1 MKKYIV
7 LVVTTLIL
15 TGLAGCSMTK
25 NRYNHYGV
33 VKYLEN
39 KYDDKFEYYETYGGT
54 LFDSDSWKKFICT
67 SEKYPG
73 KHILVIYDVKYKK
86 YHDNYLDIK
95 YARQVDEL
103 FDSMLSE
110 VFGENT
116 YCFPHYEDEDIDGS
130 VSEFDGDTTFEQ
142 YIAMKRLFLY
152 SFVKSDKSNEE
163 IQGIVTQMLD
173 LVGLPGTQDLY
184 PAELSGGMKK
194 RVGLARAIAVN
205 PEIVLYDEPTAG
217 LDPIMSRNISRLI
230 KKTQEQLHVTSVL
243 VTHDMQS
250 AFYAADRVAM
260 LYEGHI
266 VAIGTAEEMKNST
279 NPIVKAFI
287 EGREIKE
294 QVIK

>member
-1 MKKYIV
+1 MAEAVISLRQLNITFGTHTVLDNIDLDVYKGETLAVLGPSGTGKSTVLRSMIGLLEPNGGQIFIQGEDVSGLDEDGWNRLRMKMGMVFQYS
-7 LVVTTLIL
+7 
-15 TGLAGCSMTK
+15 A
-25 NRYNHYGV
+25 
-33 VKYLEN
+33 
-39 KYDDKFEYYETYGGT
+39 
-54 LFDSDSWKKFICT
+54 LFDFLT
-67 SEKYPG
+67 
-73 KHILVIYDVKYKK
+73 V
-86 YHDNYLDIK
+86 
-95 YARQVDEL
+95 
-103 FDSMLSE
+103 
-110 VFGENT
+110 GENVAFGLRQHT
-116 YCFPHYEDEDIDGS
+116 D
-130 VSEFDGDTTFEQ
+130 
-142 YIAMKRLFLY
+142 
-152 SFVKSDKSNEE
+152 KSDEE

-173 LVGLPGTQDLY
+173 LVGLPDTQDLY

-279 NPIVKAFI
+279 NTIVKAFI

>member
-1 MKKYIV
+1 MAEAVISLRQLNITFGTHTVLDNIDLDVYKGETLAVLGPSGTGKSTVLRSMIGLLEPNGGQIFIQGEDVSGLDEDGWNRLRMKMGMVFQYS
-7 LVVTTLIL
+7 
-15 TGLAGCSMTK
+15 A
-25 NRYNHYGV
+25 
-33 VKYLEN
+33 
-39 KYDDKFEYYETYGGT
+39 
-54 LFDSDSWKKFICT
+54 LFDFLT
-67 SEKYPG
+67 
-73 KHILVIYDVKYKK
+73 V
-86 YHDNYLDIK
+86 
-95 YARQVDEL
+95 
-103 FDSMLSE
+103 
-110 VFGENT
+110 GENVAFGLRQHT
-116 YCFPHYEDEDIDGS
+116 
-130 VSEFDGDTTFEQ
+130 
-142 YIAMKRLFLY
+142 
-152 SFVKSDKSNEE
+152 DKSNEE
-163 IQGIVTQMLD
+163 IQGIITQMLD

>member
-1 MKKYIV
+1 MAEAVISLRQLNITFGTHTVLDNIDLDVYKGETLAVLGPSGTGKSTVLRSMIGLLEPNGGQIFIQGEDVSGLDEDGWNRLRMKMGMVFQYS
-7 LVVTTLIL
+7 
-15 TGLAGCSMTK
+15 A
-25 NRYNHYGV
+25 
-33 VKYLEN
+33 
-39 KYDDKFEYYETYGGT
+39 
-54 LFDSDSWKKFICT
+54 LFDFLT
-67 SEKYPG
+67 
-73 KHILVIYDVKYKK
+73 V
-86 YHDNYLDIK
+86 
-95 YARQVDEL
+95 
-103 FDSMLSE
+103 
-110 VFGENT
+110 GENVAFGLRQHT
-116 YCFPHYEDEDIDGS
+116 
-130 VSEFDGDTTFEQ
+130 
-142 YIAMKRLFLY
+142 
-152 SFVKSDKSNEE
+152 DKSNEE

-184 PAELSGGMKK
+184 PSELSGGMKK

>member
-1 MKKYIV
+1 MAEAVISLRQLNITFGTHTVLDNIDLDVYKGETLAVLGPSGTGKSTVLRSMIGLLEPDGGQIFIQGEDVSGLDEDGWNRLRMKMGMVFQYS
-7 LVVTTLIL
+7 
-15 TGLAGCSMTK
+15 A
-25 NRYNHYGV
+25 
-33 VKYLEN
+33 
-39 KYDDKFEYYETYGGT
+39 
-54 LFDSDSWKKFICT
+54 LFDFLT
-67 SEKYPG
+67 
-73 KHILVIYDVKYKK
+73 V
-86 YHDNYLDIK
+86 
-95 YARQVDEL
+95 
-103 FDSMLSE
+103 
-110 VFGENT
+110 GENVAFGLRQHT
-116 YCFPHYEDEDIDGS
+116 D
-130 VSEFDGDTTFEQ
+130 
-142 YIAMKRLFLY
+142 
-152 SFVKSDKSNEE
+152 KSDEE

-194 RVGLARAIAVN
+194 RVGRARAIAVN

>member
-1 MKKYIV
+1 MAEAVISLRQLNITFGTHTVLDNIDLDVYKGETLAVLGPSGTGKSTVLRSMIGLLEPNGGQIFIQGEDVSGLDEDGWNRLRMKMGMVFQYS
-7 LVVTTLIL
+7 
-15 TGLAGCSMTK
+15 A
-25 NRYNHYGV
+25 
-33 VKYLEN
+33 
-39 KYDDKFEYYETYGGT
+39 
-54 LFDSDSWKKFICT
+54 LFDFLT
-67 SEKYPG
+67 
-73 KHILVIYDVKYKK
+73 V
-86 YHDNYLDIK
+86 
-95 YARQVDEL
+95 
-103 FDSMLSE
+103 
-110 VFGENT
+110 GENVAFGLRQHT
-116 YCFPHYEDEDIDGS
+116 Y
-130 VSEFDGDTTFEQ
+130 
-142 YIAMKRLFLY
+142 
-152 SFVKSDKSNEE
+152 KSNEE

-173 LVGLPGTQDLY
+173 LVGLPDTQDLY

>member
-1 MKKYIV
+1 MAEAVISLRQLNITFGTHTVLDNIDLDVYKGETLAVLGPSGTGKSTVLRSMIGLLEPNGGQIFIQGEDVSGLDEDGWNRLRMKMGMV
-7 LVVTTLIL
+7 FQHS
-15 TGLAGCSMTK
+15 A
-25 NRYNHYGV
+25 
-33 VKYLEN
+33 
-39 KYDDKFEYYETYGGT
+39 
-54 LFDSDSWKKFICT
+54 LFDFLT
-67 SEKYPG
+67 
-73 KHILVIYDVKYKK
+73 V
-86 YHDNYLDIK
+86 
-95 YARQVDEL
+95 
-103 FDSMLSE
+103 
-110 VFGENT
+110 GENVAFGLRQHT
-116 YCFPHYEDEDIDGS
+116 
-130 VSEFDGDTTFEQ
+130 
-142 YIAMKRLFLY
+142 
-152 SFVKSDKSNEE
+152 DKSNEE
-163 IQGIVTQMLD
+163 IQGIVTQMLE

-184 PAELSGGMKK
+184 PTELSGGMKK

>member
-1 MKKYIV
+1 MAEAVISLRQLNITFGTHTVLDNIDLDVYKGETLAVLGPSGTGKSTVLRSMIGLLEPNGGQIFIQGEDVSGLDEDGWNRLRMKMGMVFQYS
-7 LVVTTLIL
+7 
-15 TGLAGCSMTK
+15 A
-25 NRYNHYGV
+25 
-33 VKYLEN
+33 
-39 KYDDKFEYYETYGGT
+39 
-54 LFDSDSWKKFICT
+54 LFDFLT
-67 SEKYPG
+67 
-73 KHILVIYDVKYKK
+73 V
-86 YHDNYLDIK
+86 
-95 YARQVDEL
+95 
-103 FDSMLSE
+103 
-110 VFGENT
+110 GENVAFGLRQHT
-116 YCFPHYEDEDIDGS
+116 
-130 VSEFDGDTTFEQ
+130 
-142 YIAMKRLFLY
+142 
-152 SFVKSDKSNEE
+152 DKSNEE

-173 LVGLPGTQDLY
+173 LVGLPGTQNLY

-266 VAIGTAEEMKNST
+266 VAIGTAEGMKNST

>member
-1 MKKYIV
+1 MAEAVISLRQLNITFGTHTVLDNIDLDLYKGETLAVLGPSGTGKSTVLRSMIGLLEPNGGQIFIQGEDVSGLDEDGWNRLRMKMGMVFQYS
-7 LVVTTLIL
+7 
-15 TGLAGCSMTK
+15 A
-25 NRYNHYGV
+25 
-33 VKYLEN
+33 
-39 KYDDKFEYYETYGGT
+39 
-54 LFDSDSWKKFICT
+54 LFDFLT
-67 SEKYPG
+67 
-73 KHILVIYDVKYKK
+73 V
-86 YHDNYLDIK
+86 
-95 YARQVDEL
+95 
-103 FDSMLSE
+103 
-110 VFGENT
+110 GENVAFGLRQHT
-116 YCFPHYEDEDIDGS
+116 D
-130 VSEFDGDTTFEQ
+130 
-142 YIAMKRLFLY
+142 
-152 SFVKSDKSNEE
+152 KSDEE

>member
-1 MKKYIV
+1 MAEAVISLRQLNITFGTHTVLDNIDLDVYKGETLAVLGPSGTGKSTVLRSMIGLLEPNGGQIFIQGEDVSGLDEDGWNRLRMKMGMVFQYS
-7 LVVTTLIL
+7 
-15 TGLAGCSMTK
+15 A
-25 NRYNHYGV
+25 
-33 VKYLEN
+33 
-39 KYDDKFEYYETYGGT
+39 
-54 LFDSDSWKKFICT
+54 LFDFLT
-67 SEKYPG
+67 
-73 KHILVIYDVKYKK
+73 V
-86 YHDNYLDIK
+86 
-95 YARQVDEL
+95 
-103 FDSMLSE
+103 
-110 VFGENT
+110 GENVAFGLRQHT
-116 YCFPHYEDEDIDGS
+116 D
-130 VSEFDGDTTFEQ
+130 
-142 YIAMKRLFLY
+142 
-152 SFVKSDKSNEE
+152 KSDEE

-173 LVGLPGTQDLY
+173 LVGLPGTQNLY

-266 VAIGTAEEMKNST
+266 VAIGTAEEMKKST

>member
-1 MKKYIV
+1 MAEAVISLRQLNITFGTHTVLDNIDLDVYKGETLAVLGPSGTGKSTVLRSMIGLLEPNGGQIFIQGEDVSGLDEDGWNRLRMKMGMVFQYS
-7 LVVTTLIL
+7 
-15 TGLAGCSMTK
+15 A
-25 NRYNHYGV
+25 
-33 VKYLEN
+33 
-39 KYDDKFEYYETYGGT
+39 
-54 LFDSDSWKKFICT
+54 LFDFLT
-67 SEKYPG
+67 
-73 KHILVIYDVKYKK
+73 V
-86 YHDNYLDIK
+86 
-95 YARQVDEL
+95 
-103 FDSMLSE
+103 
-110 VFGENT
+110 GENVAFGLRQHT
-116 YCFPHYEDEDIDGS
+116 D
-130 VSEFDGDTTFEQ
+130 
-142 YIAMKRLFLY
+142 
-152 SFVKSDKSNEE
+152 KSDEE
-163 IQGIVTQMLD
+163 IQDIVTQMLD
-173 LVGLPGTQDLY
+173 LVGLPDTQDLY

>member
-1 MKKYIV
+1 MAEAVISLRQLNITFGTHTVLDNIDLDVYKGETLAVLGPSGTGKSTVLRSMIGLLEPNGGQIFIQGEDVSGLDEDGWNRLRMKMGMVFQYS
-7 LVVTTLIL
+7 
-15 TGLAGCSMTK
+15 A
-25 NRYNHYGV
+25 
-33 VKYLEN
+33 
-39 KYDDKFEYYETYGGT
+39 
-54 LFDSDSWKKFICT
+54 LFDFLT
-67 SEKYPG
+67 
-73 KHILVIYDVKYKK
+73 V
-86 YHDNYLDIK
+86 
-95 YARQVDEL
+95 
-103 FDSMLSE
+103 
-110 VFGENT
+110 GENVAFGLRQHT
-116 YCFPHYEDEDIDGS
+116 
-130 VSEFDGDTTFEQ
+130 
-142 YIAMKRLFLY
+142 
-152 SFVKSDKSNEE
+152 DKSNEE

-173 LVGLPGTQDLY
+173 LVGLPGMQDLY

>member
-1 MKKYIV
+1 MAEAVISLRQLNITFGTHTVLDNIDLDVYKGETLAVLGPSGTGKSTVLRSMIGLLEPNGGQIFIQGEDVSGLDEDGWNRLRMKMGMVFQYS
-7 LVVTTLIL
+7 
-15 TGLAGCSMTK
+15 A
-25 NRYNHYGV
+25 
-33 VKYLEN
+33 
-39 KYDDKFEYYETYGGT
+39 
-54 LFDSDSWKKFICT
+54 LFDFLT
-67 SEKYPG
+67 
-73 KHILVIYDVKYKK
+73 V
-86 YHDNYLDIK
+86 
-95 YARQVDEL
+95 
-103 FDSMLSE
+103 
-110 VFGENT
+110 GENVAFGLRQHT
-116 YCFPHYEDEDIDGS
+116 Y
-130 VSEFDGDTTFEQ
+130 
-142 YIAMKRLFLY
+142 
-152 SFVKSDKSNEE
+152 KSNEE

>member
-1 MKKYIV
+1 MAEAVISLRQLNITFGTHTVLDNIDLDVYKGETLAVLGPSGTGKSTVLRSMIGLLEPNGGQIFIQGEDVSGLDEDGWNRLRMKMGMVFQYS
-7 LVVTTLIL
+7 
-15 TGLAGCSMTK
+15 A
-25 NRYNHYGV
+25 
-33 VKYLEN
+33 
-39 KYDDKFEYYETYGGT
+39 
-54 LFDSDSWKKFICT
+54 LFDFLT
-67 SEKYPG
+67 
-73 KHILVIYDVKYKK
+73 V
-86 YHDNYLDIK
+86 
-95 YARQVDEL
+95 
-103 FDSMLSE
+103 
-110 VFGENT
+110 GENVAFGLRQHT
-116 YCFPHYEDEDIDGS
+116 D
-130 VSEFDGDTTFEQ
+130 
-142 YIAMKRLFLY
+142 
-152 SFVKSDKSNEE
+152 KSDEE

-266 VAIGTAEEMKNST
+266 VGIGTAEEMKNST

>member
-1 MKKYIV
+1 MAEAVISLRQLNITFGTHTVLDNIDLDVYKGETLAVLGPSGTGKGTVLRSMIGLLEPNGGQIFIQGEDVSGLDEDGWNRLRMKMGMVFQYS
-7 LVVTTLIL
+7 
-15 TGLAGCSMTK
+15 A
-25 NRYNHYGV
+25 
-33 VKYLEN
+33 
-39 KYDDKFEYYETYGGT
+39 
-54 LFDSDSWKKFICT
+54 LFDFLT
-67 SEKYPG
+67 
-73 KHILVIYDVKYKK
+73 V
-86 YHDNYLDIK
+86 
-95 YARQVDEL
+95 
-103 FDSMLSE
+103 
-110 VFGENT
+110 GENVAFGLRQHT
-116 YCFPHYEDEDIDGS
+116 
-130 VSEFDGDTTFEQ
+130 
-142 YIAMKRLFLY
+142 
-152 SFVKSDKSNEE
+152 DKSNEE

-173 LVGLPGTQDLY
+173 LVGLPGTQNLY

>member
-1 MKKYIV
+1 MAEAVISLRQLNITFGTHTVLDNIDLDVYKGETLAVLGPSGTGKSTVLRSMIGLLEPNGGQIFIQGEDVSGLDEDGWNRLRMKMGMVFQYS
-7 LVVTTLIL
+7 
-15 TGLAGCSMTK
+15 A
-25 NRYNHYGV
+25 
-33 VKYLEN
+33 
-39 KYDDKFEYYETYGGT
+39 
-54 LFDSDSWKKFICT
+54 LFDFLT
-67 SEKYPG
+67 
-73 KHILVIYDVKYKK
+73 V
-86 YHDNYLDIK
+86 
-95 YARQVDEL
+95 
-103 FDSMLSE
+103 
-110 VFGENT
+110 GENVAFGLRQHT
-116 YCFPHYEDEDIDGS
+116 
-130 VSEFDGDTTFEQ
+130 
-142 YIAMKRLFLY
+142 
-152 SFVKSDKSNEE
+152 DKSNEE

-266 VAIGTAEEMKNST
+266 VAIGTTEEMKNST

>member
-1 MKKYIV
+1 MAEAVISLRQLNITFGTHTVLDNIDLDVYKGETLAVLGPSGTGKSTVLRSMIGLLEPNGGQILIQGEDVSGLDEDGWNRLRMKMGMVFQYS
-7 LVVTTLIL
+7 
-15 TGLAGCSMTK
+15 A
-25 NRYNHYGV
+25 
-33 VKYLEN
+33 
-39 KYDDKFEYYETYGGT
+39 
-54 LFDSDSWKKFICT
+54 LFDFLT
-67 SEKYPG
+67 
-73 KHILVIYDVKYKK
+73 V
-86 YHDNYLDIK
+86 
-95 YARQVDEL
+95 
-103 FDSMLSE
+103 
-110 VFGENT
+110 GENVAFGLRQHT
-116 YCFPHYEDEDIDGS
+116 D
-130 VSEFDGDTTFEQ
+130 
-142 YIAMKRLFLY
+142 
-152 SFVKSDKSNEE
+152 KSDEE

-173 LVGLPGTQDLY
+173 LVGLPDTQDLY

>member
-1 MKKYIV
+1 MAEAVISLRQLNITFGTHTVLDNIDLDVYKGETLAVLGPSGTGKSTVLRSMIGLLEPDGGQIFIQGEDVSGLDEDGWNRLRMKMGMVFQYS
-7 LVVTTLIL
+7 
-15 TGLAGCSMTK
+15 A
-25 NRYNHYGV
+25 
-33 VKYLEN
+33 
-39 KYDDKFEYYETYGGT
+39 
-54 LFDSDSWKKFICT
+54 LFDFLT
-67 SEKYPG
+67 
-73 KHILVIYDVKYKK
+73 V
-86 YHDNYLDIK
+86 
-95 YARQVDEL
+95 
-103 FDSMLSE
+103 
-110 VFGENT
+110 GENVAFGLRQHT
-116 YCFPHYEDEDIDGS
+116 
-130 VSEFDGDTTFEQ
+130 
-142 YIAMKRLFLY
+142 
-152 SFVKSDKSNEE
+152 DKSNEE
-163 IQGIVTQMLD
+163 IQGIITQMLD

>member
-1 MKKYIV
+1 MAEAVISLRQLNITFGTHTVLDNIDLDVYKGETLAVLGPSGTGKSTVLRSMVGLLEPNGGQIFIQGEDVSGLDEDGWNRLRMKMGMVFQYS
-7 LVVTTLIL
+7 
-15 TGLAGCSMTK
+15 A
-25 NRYNHYGV
+25 
-33 VKYLEN
+33 
-39 KYDDKFEYYETYGGT
+39 
-54 LFDSDSWKKFICT
+54 LFDFLT
-67 SEKYPG
+67 
-73 KHILVIYDVKYKK
+73 V
-86 YHDNYLDIK
+86 
-95 YARQVDEL
+95 
-103 FDSMLSE
+103 
-110 VFGENT
+110 GENVAFGLRQHT
-116 YCFPHYEDEDIDGS
+116 
-130 VSEFDGDTTFEQ
+130 
-142 YIAMKRLFLY
+142 
-152 SFVKSDKSNEE
+152 DKNDEE

-173 LVGLPGTQDLY
+173 LVGLPDTQDLY

>member
-1 MKKYIV
+1 MAEAVISLRQLNITFGTHTVLDNIDLDVYKGETLAVLGPSGTGKSTVLRSMIGLLEPNGGQIFIQGEDVSGLDEDGWNRLRMKMGMVFQYS
-7 LVVTTLIL
+7 
-15 TGLAGCSMTK
+15 A
-25 NRYNHYGV
+25 
-33 VKYLEN
+33 
-39 KYDDKFEYYETYGGT
+39 
-54 LFDSDSWKKFICT
+54 LFDFLT
-67 SEKYPG
+67 
-73 KHILVIYDVKYKK
+73 V
-86 YHDNYLDIK
+86 
-95 YARQVDEL
+95 
-103 FDSMLSE
+103 
-110 VFGENT
+110 GENVAFGLRQHT
-116 YCFPHYEDEDIDGS
+116 D
-130 VSEFDGDTTFEQ
+130 
-142 YIAMKRLFLY
+142 
-152 SFVKSDKSNEE
+152 KSDEE

-194 RVGLARAIAVN
+194 RVGLARAIAVS

>member
-1 MKKYIV
+1 MAEAVISLRQLNITFGTHTVLDNIDLDVYKGETLAVLGPSGTGKSTVLRSMIGLLEPNGGKIFIQGEDVSGLDEDGWNRLRMKMGMVFQYS
-7 LVVTTLIL
+7 
-15 TGLAGCSMTK
+15 A
-25 NRYNHYGV
+25 
-33 VKYLEN
+33 
-39 KYDDKFEYYETYGGT
+39 
-54 LFDSDSWKKFICT
+54 LFDFLT
-67 SEKYPG
+67 
-73 KHILVIYDVKYKK
+73 V
-86 YHDNYLDIK
+86 
-95 YARQVDEL
+95 
-103 FDSMLSE
+103 
-110 VFGENT
+110 GENVAFGLRQHT
-116 YCFPHYEDEDIDGS
+116 Y
-130 VSEFDGDTTFEQ
+130 
-142 YIAMKRLFLY
+142 
-152 SFVKSDKSNEE
+152 KSNEE